1 MNQNSLNPTDDAW
14 LEIGTERIG
23 RGSRK
28 KLELFVA
35 RLFDFTDMVI
45 PVEVVRGRKP
55 GPTLFVSAAIHG
67 DEINGVEIIKRLL
80 GRSGLGSIHGTLIA
94 VPVVNVFGFN
104 TNSRYLP
111 DRRDLNRCFPGN
123 NLGSLASVMASL
135 FMNEVVSK
143 CTHGIDLHTGAI
155 HRTNLPQIRADLDDS
170 NTRILAEAFGVPVII
185 NSSTRDGSLRE
196 AAANLGIQMLLY
208 EGGEALRYDEK
219 AIQCGLHGILSVMRT
234 IGMLPGLKSRR
245 HKIGEHVFMANK
257 STWVRAPISGS
268 LSTKI
273 KPGSRVKEGEV
284 LGVLSDPFGEG
295 RVEVKASKTGIVIGM
310 TMIPLVSHGD
320 GLFHI
325 ALFDN
330 SHEVEQRI
338 EEFDTES
345 HRFTK

>member
-1 MNQNSLNPTDDAW
+1 MSEAPAPTDPQW
-14 LEIGTERIG
+14 LEIGGEKIG
-23 RGSRK
+23 RGKRR

-35 RLFDFTDMVI
+35 KLFDYTDMVI
-45 PVEVVRGRKP
+45 PVEVIRGRKP
-55 GPTLFVSAAIHG
+55 GPTMFVSAAIHG

-80 GRSGLGSIHGTLIA
+80 GRSGITALHGTLIA
-94 VPVVNVFGFN
+94 VPIVNVFGFN

-123 NLGSLASVMASL
+123 HQGSLASVMAHL
-135 FMNEVVSK
+135 FMEEVVSR

-155 HRTNLPQIRADLDDS
+155 HRTNLPQIRADLGDRD
-170 NTRILAEAFGVPVII
+170 TRKLAESFGVPVII

-219 AIQCGLHGILSVMRT
+219 AIQTGLQGILAVMRN
-234 IGMLPGLKSRR
+234 IGMLPMLKTPRR
-245 HKIGEHVFMANK
+245 KPGVHVFTANR
-257 STWVRAPISGS
+257 STWVRAPASGS
-268 LSTKI
+268 LSTRI
-273 KPGSRVKEGEV
+273 RPGSRVMEGDV

-295 RVEVKASKTGIVIGM
+295 RVEVRASKTGIVIGM
-310 TMIPLVSHGD
+310 SVIPLVSHGD

-330 SHEVEQRI
+330 SQEVEQRI

-345 HRFTK
+345 HRFAK

>member
-1 MNQNSLNPTDDAW
+1 MNPTDDVW
-14 LEIGTERIG
+14 LEIGKERIG

-143 CTHGIDLHTGAI
+143 CTHGSFTMPWQRA
-155 HRTNLPQIRADLDDS
+155 QI
-170 NTRILAEAFGVPVII
+170 
-185 NSSTRDGSLRE
+185 
-196 AAANLGIQMLLY
+196 
-208 EGGEALRYDEK
+208 
-219 AIQCGLHGILSVMRT
+219 
-234 IGMLPGLKSRR
+234 
-245 HKIGEHVFMANK
+245 
-257 STWVRAPISGS
+257 
-268 LSTKI
+268 
-273 KPGSRVKEGEV
+273 
-284 LGVLSDPFGEG
+284 
-295 RVEVKASKTGIVIGM
+295 
-310 TMIPLVSHGD
+310 
-320 GLFHI
+320 
-325 ALFDN
+325 
-330 SHEVEQRI
+330 
-338 EEFDTES
+338 
-345 HRFTK
+345 

>member
-1 MNQNSLNPTDDAW
+1 
-14 LEIGTERIG
+14 
-23 RGSRK
+23 
-28 KLELFVA
+28 
-35 RLFDFTDMVI
+35 
-45 PVEVVRGRKP
+45 
-55 GPTLFVSAAIHG
+55 
-67 DEINGVEIIKRLL
+67 
-80 GRSGLGSIHGTLIA
+80 
-94 VPVVNVFGFN
+94 
-104 TNSRYLP
+104 
-111 DRRDLNRCFPGN
+111 
-123 NLGSLASVMASL
+123 
-135 FMNEVVSK
+135 
-143 CTHGIDLHTGAI
+143 
-155 HRTNLPQIRADLDDS
+155 
-170 NTRILAEAFGVPVII
+170 
-185 NSSTRDGSLRE
+185 
-196 AAANLGIQMLLY
+196 
-208 EGGEALRYDEK
+208 
-219 AIQCGLHGILSVMRT
+219 MRT

-273 KPGSRVKEGEV
+273 KPGSRVKEGQV